1 MEVVAAVWKGAQ
13 QERIVRGVPMALAAA
28 VLLVIRLFST
38 YDMLFTVRADPLPRI
53 QNGLVNA
60 GVSGIQKRYQPR

>member
-1 MEVVAAVWKGAQ
+1 MEVVAAVRKGAQ
-13 QERIVRGVPMALAAA
+13 KERIVRGVPMALAAA

-60 GVSGIQKRYQPR
+60 GVSGIQQRYQPR